1 VNNGVYAITHS
12 DQKDEGKLILGAKMD
27 ELKENIIISF
37 EDNGM
42 GMTEETKSK
51 MFDPFFTKK
60 DVGDGSGLGM
70 SISHGII
77 EEHEGKFKVESEV
90 GKGTKISI
98 VLPLNK
104 TPKLA

>member
-1 VNNGVYAITHS
+1 
-12 DQKDEGKLILGAKMD
+12 
-27 ELKENIIISF
+27 
-37 EDNGM
+37 M